1 MLTYLLFI
9 IGFVFLY
16 YGANFLVDGASS
28 VSRKL
33 GIPPLIIGLTVVS
46 FGTSAPELVVN
57 ILAALKGSSELVIG
71 NVLGSNVSNILLI
84 LGVSGLIYEIKMHHG
99 LFFKEIPY
107 SLLAILVLAF
117 IANDAEI
124 VGRGFSEIDRID
136 GLLLLTFFCIF
147 IYYLATSKPALFEDR
162 PDVAK
167 MSVPMSSVYIAL
179 GIVGLGL
186 GGHWIV
192 NGALGISRA
201 LNITEG
207 FVGLTLV
214 ALGTSFPELVTSV
227 VAALKK
233 ESDIVIGNVVGSNI
247 FNIFFTLGIT
257 ALINPIVFDPS
268 MNNFDMLMVMLA
280 TLFLIATVMIGKKAI
295 IQKGNAYGFLIMY
308 VAYVAFL
315 VYRG

>member
-147 IYYLATSKPALFEDR
+147 IYYLAT
-162 PDVAK
+162 
-167 MSVPMSSVYIAL
+167 
-179 GIVGLGL
+179 
-186 GGHWIV
+186 
-192 NGALGISRA
+192 
-201 LNITEG
+201 
-207 FVGLTLV
+207 
-214 ALGTSFPELVTSV
+214 
-227 VAALKK
+227 
-233 ESDIVIGNVVGSNI
+233 
-247 FNIFFTLGIT
+247 
-257 ALINPIVFDPS
+257 
-268 MNNFDMLMVMLA
+268 
-280 TLFLIATVMIGKKAI
+280 
-295 IQKGNAYGFLIMY
+295 
-308 VAYVAFL
+308 
-315 VYRG
+315 

>member
-1 MLTYLLFI
+1 
-9 IGFVFLY
+9 
-16 YGANFLVDGASS
+16 
-28 VSRKL
+28 
-33 GIPPLIIGLTVVS
+33 
-46 FGTSAPELVVN
+46 
-57 ILAALKGSSELVIG
+57 
-71 NVLGSNVSNILLI
+71 
-84 LGVSGLIYEIKMHHG
+84 
-99 LFFKEIPY
+99 
-107 SLLAILVLAF
+107 
-117 IANDAEI
+117 
-124 VGRGFSEIDRID
+124 
-136 GLLLLTFFCIF
+136 
-147 IYYLATSKPALFEDR
+147 
-162 PDVAK
+162 